1 MVCPGNE
8 LLHRE
13 CEHPEV
19 SPASED
25 TQHWLHHPL
34 WLRQS
39 QVLSMFKRRVKRVL
53 LLMGSARFWRGRWDQ
68 KYLYVIFF
76 LIQSVFCSPF
86 YIQTIYNKLLTV
98 VYSLYGDEFEQAPGV
113 VDGQGG
119 LGYCS
124 PWGLKESD
132 MTEWLNWF
140 YLWELWFNFIL
151 CIFYYTRQVLFQR

>member
-1 MVCPGNE
+1 MQGSGGAGETKNI
-8 LLHRE
+8 
-13 CEHPEV
+13 
-19 SPASED
+19 
-25 TQHWLHHPL
+25 
-34 WLRQS
+34 
-39 QVLSMFKRRVKRVL
+39 SMSF
-53 LLMGSARFWRGRWDQ
+53 
-68 KYLYVIFF
+68 FF

-132 MTEWLNWF
+132 MTE
-140 YLWELWFNFIL
+140 
-151 CIFYYTRQVLFQR
+151 

>member
-1 MVCPGNE
+1 MVEAVTSLIHVQKEGKE
-8 LLHRE
+8 
-13 CEHPEV
+13 
-19 SPASED
+19 SPSLDGKCKVLEG
-25 TQHWLHHPL
+25 
-34 WLRQS
+34 
-39 QVLSMFKRRVKRVL
+39 QVRPKISLCHF
-53 LLMGSARFWRGRWDQ
+53 
-68 KYLYVIFF
+68 FF

-132 MTEWLNWF
+132 MTE
-140 YLWELWFNFIL
+140 
-151 CIFYYTRQVLFQR
+151 